1 MKFSVFASRFKKGG
15 FLGEMNNS
23 KKFYSQIVLG
33 PVVATI
39 FSLLAV
45 LLVGLASW
53 PLAKGV
59 TGIAIGAGLSVL
71 IAVLLHWK
79 ANWPIS
85 IIASG
90 FGATVACFFAIASAE
105 MFSPGSFE
113 WMWKGGL
120 YGAMFGIPT
129 AIVFSALALLGT
141 KQTRD

>member
-1 MKFSVFASRFKKGG
+1 MS
-15 FLGEMNNS
+15 NS
-23 KKFYSQIVLG
+23 KKLYLQIVLG
-33 PVVATI
+33 PVVATG

-59 TGIAIGAGLSVL
+59 TGIAIGAGFSVL

-79 ANWPIS
+79 ANWPTS

-105 MFSPGSFE
+105 LFPPGSFE

-120 YGAMFGIPT
+120 YGAMFGIPI
-129 AIVFSALALLGT
+129 AIVFSPLALLGMQ
-141 KQTRD
+141 QTRD